1 MDSLLITPKTEK
13 RLALVFAPAGQ
24 ERARGLLLQ
33 ERARA
38 ILVQECGTNIPGW
51 NAAGLERLRF
61 AVLRLSDGRLDRLQT
76 AVNKAKRDFRDV
88 SMAADFGEP
97 DSYTR
102 W

>member
-13 RLALVFAPAGQ
+13 RLALLFAPA
-24 ERARGLLLQ
+24 EQ

-102 W
+102 WTPKRKW